1 MNTKSNRL
9 LIVDD
14 EAGIRDFLRTVA
26 EQLDFEVYA
35 IGNAEEFSGA
45 VEEFRP
51 TAIIL
56 DLNIPGSD
64 GIELF
69 RHLARQES
77 EAQVLVIS
85 GEDIRVLNAAKWLGS
100 SQGLNMAGALQKPV
114 LLPDLE
120 AALKRVMSETVTE
133 ADLLVAAKTGL

>member
-9 LIVDD
+9 LVVDD
-14 EAGIRDFLRTVA
+14 EPGIRNFLRTVA

-56 DLNIPGSD
+56 DLNMHGSD
-64 GIELF
+64 GVDLF
-69 RHLARQES
+69 HHLARQES

-85 GEDIRVLNAAKWLGS
+85 GEDIHVLNAAKRLGS

-114 LLPDLE
+114 LLPDLK
-120 AALKRVMSETVTE
+120 AALKRV
-133 ADLLVAAKTGL
+133 LTG